1 MTIFMKREE
10 YMIIV
15 MQTYHCIKKR
25 EVLEY
30 NTPKEMKKKRTGD
43 NALELLIALKNHNNT
58 FWKIQDHFYRAL
70 ELTRILLSSS
80 SIYYFKFKTEKNNI
94 FEKYIY

>member
-1 MTIFMKREE
+1 MEPYSITALTAYHSSMTIFMKREE

-30 NTPKEMKKKRTGD
+30 NTPKETKKKENRGYCLR
-43 NALELLIALKNHNNT
+43 ASYSLKKPQQYFLE
-58 FWKIQDHFYRAL
+58 
-70 ELTRILLSSS
+70 
-80 SIYYFKFKTEKNNI
+80 KFKTTFIEP
-94 FEKYIY
+94 